1 MSEGEPDIPER
12 ESGVSKAF
20 RCKSNPEG
28 MKELRQGWSAA
39 KPLQPMPPF
48 ENPEGVTDKKV
59 KILSTSESVAKR
71 TMRHVNNAF
80 RT

>member
-1 MSEGEPDIPER
+1 
-12 ESGVSKAF
+12 
-20 RCKSNPEG
+20 

-59 KILSTSESVAKR
+59 KILSTSEIVAKR
-71 TMRHVNNAF
+71 TMRYVNNDF